1 MRLLDQFAADCGTDM
16 GIGQYLCAKDT
27 DETMKAY
34 QDFDALLCSIF
45 PGKESEHTKETE
57 LRNEVLQAQAAV
69 SSACLQ
75 QGAGWGIRLGAR
87 LMLELLLPV
96 ITDHE

>member
-16 GIGQYLCAKDT
+16 GIEQYLSAKDT
-27 DETMKAY
+27 PETKKAY
-34 QDFDALLCSIF
+34 QDFHTLLCSIF
-45 PGKESEHTKETE
+45 PGNESEHTKETE
-57 LRNEVLQAQAAV
+57 LREAVFQAQAAV

-75 QGAGWGIRLGAR
+75 QGAGWGIRLGAQR
-87 LMLELLLPV
+87 MLELLLPV

>member
-16 GIGQYLCAKDT
+16 GIGQSLYAKDT
-27 DETMKAY
+27 EETKKAN
-34 QDFDALLCSIF
+34 QEFHELLCRIF
-45 PGKESEHTKETE
+45 PGNESERTRETE
-57 LRNEVLQAQAAV
+57 LRDAIIQAEAAL

-87 LMLELLLPV
+87 LMLELLLPA